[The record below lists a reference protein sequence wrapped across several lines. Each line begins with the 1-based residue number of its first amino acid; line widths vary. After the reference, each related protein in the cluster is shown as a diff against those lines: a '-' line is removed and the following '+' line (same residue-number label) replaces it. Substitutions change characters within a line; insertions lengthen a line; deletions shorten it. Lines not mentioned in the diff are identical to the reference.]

1 MPDWDQIFTEK
12 GRVFNDPHS
21 DIERVLKSL
30 SDNESKRILD
40 LGCGSGRHVVYLAN
54 LGYDVYGFDASP
66 KALSMTQDWLQE
78 KNLTASL
85 TEHLMEKPFPYDDN
99 FFDAVI
105 SIQVIHHNLM
115 RDIMETVAEIERVLK
130 PGGVFFVTFPIL
142 HSGPVEEE
150 RDWKLVKLEEGTY
163 MPQKG
168 WERGIPHHY
177 FTLEEIP
184 DVFNSFEI
192 DEIFL
197 DDTDHRCVLA
207 KLRSS

>member
-78 KNLTASL
+78 KNLTANL

-115 RDIMETVAEIERVLK
+115 RDIMKTVAEIERVLK

-150 RDWKLVKLEEGTY
+150 RDWKLVKIEEGTY

-192 DEIFL
+192 DDIFL